1 MPDDDLPL
9 ITKKQR
15 FQKLKKS
22 PRKFSKRFRKLENTS
37 LKHAHTFIIGRWE
50 NIRDVR
56 RHAIAWTALVLLLT
70 GCVMW
75 QSFDFSKL
83 YMTPIAA
90 EDTAFSEGVTGTLDT
105 LNPIFASSLAERS
118 AAKLLFA
125 GLLRYDDTNQLNT
138 DLAESWHYEDG
149 GKRVIVILR
158 PDIRWQDGAPITS
171 KDVIFTINAIKN
183 ADTRSPL
190 YSSWRNVLAK
200 SVDTRTIEFDLP
212 TVYAPFIDSL
222 TLGILPEHLLGSTP
236 AVELRN
242 SSFNRAPV
250 GSGPFEFRDI
260 KTLSTSD
267 AHVVLT
273 MSANTDYFL
282 GQPKLSR
289 FYLHAFGDTDQL
301 RRSFTT
307 DEINAAVNLS
317 VQDIDSLPANK
328 KENVHDSP
336 LYDGTFAFFRTS
348 NPILQDA
355 NVRLALRLATNRPA
369 IIKKLDNRVRP
380 LEGPLLPAQLS
391 TTSTL
396 PKQPNYDKAAAAK
409 LLDAAGWV
417 KGKDGK
423 RIKNGQPLTLT
434 VATAQSGDFP
444 LVIEEI
450 AKEWNDLGVTVQT
463 QLVNTDDFQQN
474 VVTPRAYDVLIYEL
488 AIGRDPD
495 VYPYW
500 HSSQTG
506 QHGLNLSDYS
516 SGKVDDA
523 LDSARSRLEPD
534 LRSAKYKVFYEQWLA
549 DAPAIALYQPT
560 LHYAASADATTL
572 RGRPIIDAVDRYAQ
586 VRFWSASNEPGF
598 TTP

>member
-1 MPDDDLPL
+1 VPDEDQPTL
-9 ITKKQR
+9 KKQR
-15 FQKLKKS
+15 FQRLKKS
-22 PRKFSKRFRKLENTS
+22 PRKLSRRFRKLENTS

-56 RHAIAWTALVLLLT
+56 RHAIAWAALVLLLT

-83 YMTPIAA
+83 YMKPIAA

-105 LNPIFASSLAERS
+105 LNPIFANSLAERS
-118 AAKLLFA
+118 AAKLLFD
-125 GLLRYDDTNQLNT
+125 GLLRYDGTNQLNT
-138 DLAESWHYEDG
+138 GLADSWHYEDS
-149 GKRVIVILR
+149 GKHVIVTLR
-158 PDIRWQDGAPITS
+158 PNIHWQDGVPITS
-171 KDVIFTINAIKN
+171 KDVIFTVNAVKN

-190 YSSWRNVLAK
+190 YSSWRNVIAK
-200 SVDTRTIEFDLP
+200 SIDSQTVEFDLP

-222 TLGILPEHLLGSTP
+222 TLGILPEHLLGTTP

-260 KTLSTSD
+260 KTLSTSNSH
-267 AHVVLT
+267 AILT
-273 MSANTDYFL
+273 MNANPDYYL
-282 GQPKLSR
+282 GKPKLSR
-289 FYLHAFGDTDQL
+289 FYLHAFADTDQL
-301 RRSFTT
+301 LRSFTT

-328 KENVHDSP
+328 KDNVHDSP
-336 LYDGTFAFFRTS
+336 LYDGTFAFFRTT
-348 NPILQDA
+348 NPILQDT
-355 NVRLALRLATNRPA
+355 NVRQALRLATNRPA
-369 IIKKLDNRVRP
+369 IINKLDDRVRP
-380 LEGPLLPAQLS
+380 LEGPLLPAQL
-391 TTSTL
+391 TSVTTL
-396 PKQPNYDKAAAAK
+396 PKQPMYNKAAAEK

-423 RIKNGQPLTLT
+423 RAKAGQPLALT
-434 VATAQSGDFP
+434 VATARSGDFP
-444 LVIEEI
+444 LVLEEI

-463 QLVNTDDFQQN
+463 QLVSTDDFQQN

-488 AIGRDPD
+488 AIGSDPD

-500 HSSQTG
+500 HSSQAG

-534 LRSAKYKVFYEQWLA
+534 LRNAKYRTFYEQWLT

-560 LHYAASADATTL
+560 LHYAASPDVTAL

-586 VRFWSASNEPGF
+586 VRYWSGSNEPGF